1 MRVVAGR
8 LIESALKAPVKVV
21 ERVTMQPATDRTQ
34 KQASRAPPLSA
45 VRSRMK
51 RRSRGFG
58 PTLLWVVLWMAI
70 GGTLALALGPLYPEE
85 LMERV
90 AQLQKWVLE
99 VKAGIE

>member
-1 MRVVAGR
+1 MKVVA
-8 LIESALKAPVKVV
+8 
-21 ERVTMQPATDRTQ
+21 RVTTQTQAQPWR
-34 KQASRAPPLSA
+34 RPPLSGEDRS
-45 VRSRMK
+45 VRPRMK

-58 PTLLWVVLWMAI
+58 STLFWVVLWMAI

-99 VKAGIE
+99 VEAKAR